1 MLIHGNPFNQTKYRY
16 ICHVQ
21 RLVRIK
27 IHSKLRQKS
36 WRYVYFHSSILN
48 SDYTHTSIFFEWTE
62 KSRKIELNFVF
73 IIGSDFPTKWRVNCS
88 IKTKLK
94 TKTGK
99 TTTNEWSAVHEI
111 SSKCTYRLCATE
123 YLQWQRIQST
133 GRVYLKYPT
142 SS

>member
-1 MLIHGNPFNQTKYRY
+1 MSCSTFSKNKNSFEAQTIQDFWIQDMSISIQVYSILIILIHLF
-16 ICHVQ
+16 
-21 RLVRIK
+21 
-27 IHSKLRQKS
+27 
-36 WRYVYFHSSILN
+36 
-48 SDYTHTSIFFEWTE
+48 FFEWTE

-73 IIGSDFPTKWRVNCS
+73 IIGADFPTKWRVNCS